1 LRRKLLAPS
10 IFATDITGK
19 WYGTVQS
26 SDKYQSYPEAVQFE
40 LRQKEDRIV
49 GVRINAAGMLDQL
62 QNGRIAGSRVT
73 FELGDEKFRER
84 VELSLDGDKLF
95 GSLRPVY
102 TGMWTG
108 NMETTINGETRLYP
122 MALVLHQNGA
132 EVRGTTIL
140 MGAGWVP
147 DL

>member
-1 LRRKLLAPS
+1 MFHTHAIRTCAALLLAVPS

-26 SDKYQSYPEAVQFE
+26 SDRYKSYPEAVQFE

-95 GSLRPVY
+95 GSLQY
-102 TGMWTG
+102 QGMDG
-108 NMETTINGETRLYP
+108 
-122 MALVLHQNGA
+122 LVSHG
-132 EVRGTTIL
+132 R
-140 MGAGWVP
+140 W
-147 DL
+147 